1 MAAYV
6 TIRVISKRAGGIVK
20 DMKSK
25 KEDRI

>member
-6 TIRVISKRAGGIVK
+6 TAWVISKRAGGIVK